1 MGGTH
6 RHSDSARPS
15 SPILLLKCALR
26 FPKEASMGGT
36 HRHRDSA
43 RPSSPI
49 LLLKCALRFP
59 NEKSQEID
67 GWQTPP
73 PRRCPPTRP
82 RINYL
87 NTAMCNATSQRKV
100 SGDRCLR

>member
-1 MGGTH
+1 
-6 RHSDSARPS
+6 
-15 SPILLLKCALR
+15 
-26 FPKEASMGGT
+26 MGGT

-82 RINYL
+82 RISLISDLIKCALPFPPRRHRWVEHTATAKVL
-87 NTAMCNATSQRKV
+87 N
-100 SGDRCLR
+100 